1 MFRIPYS
8 KYFIRFGTV
17 NKTSKNIIIIS
28 KNKYR
33 KASTDG
39 IFITNP
45 YSLSETISLYNEL
58 KKDSSVEWADVYGY
72 PEDSDKS
79 LFILLAEF
87 DRKTEKAYGAFI
99 ESLRETKYFDIDDV
113 TE

>member
-8 KYFIRFGTV
+8 KYFIRFGTAK
-17 NKTSKNIIIIS
+17 KTSKNIIIS

-33 KASTDG
+33 KSSTDG

-87 DRKTEKAYGAFI
+87 DRKTEKACGAFI
-99 ESLRETKYFDIDDV
+99 ESLKETKYFDIDEV
-113 TE
+113 VE